1 MPPPLRPQPALPWR
15 FLSGIQSVSGQIPHP
30 RAAMDHG
37 AAGYIKGSCDGET
50 PAQVLPI
57 LLSSGRAE
65 LRTFSIYWELLSNYH
80 SLTTLLGF
88 CCLVSHHSTI
98 LLFPPPSEPRGHP
111 CASISGGWVAGKA
124 CVLQPVIE
132 GSFSRTTN
140 GDKSCVTTGLPN
152 HETTN
157 RCLSSAIPPLF
168 GLNQVNSQ
176 FWPWFPKLPSAI
188 KCDSF
193 RWR

>member
-1 MPPPLRPQPALPWR
+1 MARRQLKCFRFCSPADVR
-15 FLSGIQSVSGQIPHP
+15 S
-30 RAAMDHG
+30 
-37 AAGYIKGSCDGET
+37 YE
-50 PAQVLPI
+50 
-57 LLSSGRAE
+57 
-65 LRTFSIYWELLSNYH
+65 H
-80 SLTTLLGF
+80 SLYIGSFCRTITLLRLSYTLFQHSALVRGF
-88 CCLVSHHSTI
+88 CCLVFHRSTI

-176 FWPWFPKLPSAI
+176 FWRWFPKLPSAI